1 MGSSPG
7 SGRSP
12 SKEMATH
19 SSIFAWEILWTE
31 QMGGSHVMGL
41 RRVRCDL
48 ATKNNKKVITG
59 VVLPPIWV
67 ALEPMMMKK

>member
-1 MGSSPG
+1 
-7 SGRSP
+7 
-12 SKEMATH
+12 MATH

-41 RRVRCDL
+41 RRVRCDVV
-48 ATKNNKKVITG
+48 TKNNKKVITG